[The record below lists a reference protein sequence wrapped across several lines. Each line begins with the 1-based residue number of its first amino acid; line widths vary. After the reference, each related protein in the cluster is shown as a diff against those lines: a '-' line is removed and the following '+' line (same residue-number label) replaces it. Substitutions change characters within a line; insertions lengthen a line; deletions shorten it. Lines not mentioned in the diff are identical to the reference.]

1 MGISPSVFL
10 TAFII
15 INMQS
20 LQDLIHNEYIVF
32 GIITI
37 ASALIASAIYFILTR
52 YLKKVTRH
60 TTNDID
66 DQILDVVSKPAFYL
80 LFLAGF
86 YFAVNSLTLSDKY
99 TLWVDRAFVIVYF
112 SIGAFVISR
121 VLTIFINQWLKVEKQ
136 YAQTP
141 KLINKAV
148 SIIVYILA
156 FLMVLNYFKIE
167 ITPLIAT
174 LGVGGIAIGLAL
186 QSTLSNLF
194 AGIQILSDNP
204 FTVGDFVSLIG
215 TDIEGYITDIG
226 WRTTRLRTLPN
237 TIVVVPNAKISE
249 SIIINNYRP
258 ELEMSALVQCGVAYD
273 SDLEKV
279 ERVTIDVARKTLKT
293 VQGAVSDFDP
303 FIRYHTFA
311 DSNINFSIILRVKE
325 YTDKYLLT
333 HEFIKALTKRY
344 NEENIEI
351 SWPVRKVYKGN

>member
-1 MGISPSVFL
+1 
-10 TAFII
+10 
-15 INMQS
+15 MQS
-20 LQDLIHNEYIVF
+20 LDQLIHNEYFIF
-32 GIITI
+32 AAITI
-37 ASALIASAIYFILTR
+37 GSALAASAIYFVLTR
-52 YLKKVTRH
+52 YLKKLTQH
-60 TTNDID
+60 TKNDMD
-66 DQILDVVSKPAFYL
+66 DKVLDIVSKPAFYL

-86 YFAVNSLTLSDKY
+86 YFAVNSLSVIDKY
-99 TLWVDRAFVIVYF
+99 TLWIDRAFVIAYF
-112 SIGAFVISR
+112 SIGAYVISR
-121 VLTIFINQWLKVEKQ
+121 VLTVFINHWLKVEKQ
-136 YAQTP
+136 YEQTP

-204 FTVGDFVSLIG
+204 FTVGDFVSLVG
-215 TDIEGYITDIG
+215 NDIEGYIVDIG

-237 TIVVVPNAKISE
+237 TIVVVPNSKIAE
-249 SIIINNYRP
+249 SILINNYRP
-258 ELEMSALVQCGVAYD
+258 ETEMSALVQCGVAYD

-279 ERVTIDVARKTLKT
+279 EKVTIEVAREVLKR
-293 VQGAVSDFDP
+293 VPGAVADFDP

-311 DSNINFSIILRVKE
+311 DSNINFSIILRVQE
-325 YTDKYLLT
+325 FTDRYMLI

-344 NEENIEI
+344 SQENIEI
-351 SWPVRKVYKGN
+351 SWPVRKIYQGN